1 MTSQTSM
8 PRSSL
13 RLRAPAK
20 INWFLE
26 ITGKR
31 ADGYHDIRSAMHA
44 VTLFDTLLFSPSD
57 HIEIVS
63 DMDIPAEQNLV
74 YKAAHLLSEK
84 VSCRKGVK
92 ITLQKEIPVSAG
104 LAGGSSDA
112 AQTLLGLNEFWG
124 IGLLKD
130 ELIPMGAFLG
140 SDIPFFFSDS
150 CTLIEGKGEKMTP
163 LHTDLPFPLTILL
176 AKPEASV
183 STAWAYQN
191 RIAYSGEKLTK
202 RPVDIKLF
210 CQALHKQDFA
220 LLGVILSNDLEN
232 AVTGRYPVI
241 MALKK
246 GMVQEGA
253 LFSAM
258 SGSGPTVFGV
268 FQSRESAENAA
279 RKMSPFWYRIVETI
293 G

>member
-1 MTSQTSM
+1 MINPPSM
-8 PRSSL
+8 PHSSL

-26 ITGKR
+26 IIGKR
-31 ADGYHDIRSAMHA
+31 DDGYHDIRSVMHS

-63 DMDIPAEQNLV
+63 DLDIPAEQNLA

-84 VSCRKGVK
+84 ASCRKGVR

-124 IGLLKD
+124 IGLRKD
-130 ELIPMGAFLG
+130 ELIPMGLLLG

-150 CTLIEGKGEKMTP
+150 CALIEGRGEKMTP
-163 LHTDLPFPLTILL
+163 LHTDLHLPLIILL
-176 AKPEASV
+176 AKPAASV
-183 STAWAYQN
+183 STAWAYQS
-191 RIAYSGEKLTK
+191 RDAGPGEKLTK
-202 RPVDIKLF
+202 KPVDIKLF
-210 CQALHKQDFA
+210 CQALYKQDFA
-220 LLGVILSNDLEN
+220 LLGVILNNDLEN
-232 AVTGRYPVI
+232 AVTERYPVI
-241 MALKK
+241 MELKK

-279 RKMSPFWYRIVETI
+279 REISPFWYRIVETI